1 MLERVALPFS
11 RGYSQLRDQIQ
22 VSCIAGR
29 LFITG
34 ATHKTHKKINR
45 IGLRA
50 TNQSFLDDSVV
61 NNPPANAED
70 TSSILALG
78 RPHRLQSKETLAAQV
93 ASMCSRAQGTKT
105 TGPSGHDYRS
115 PRTHAKTREQ
125 LWWEA
130 HALPLKKRPCSP
142 QTEKN
147 PESSQDSIHPKTNDN
162 NKKASMPPVRGACNF
177 LSSVSSQQKFE
188 AMDVKAPGVSQLSDS
203 VKAPCYSSILFRK

>member
-22 VSCIAGR
+22 VSFIAGR
-29 LFITG
+29 FFITW
-34 ATHKTHKKINR
+34 ATHKTHKKMNR

-61 NNPPANAED
+61 NNSPANAED
-70 TSSILALG
+70 TSSIPGLG
-78 RPHRLQSKETLAAQV
+78 RPHRLRGKGTLATQV
-93 ASMCSRAQGTKT
+93 GSMCSRAQGPET

-125 LWWEA
+125 LRWEA
-130 HALPLKKRPCSP
+130 HALPLKRRPCSP

-147 PESSQDSIHPKTNDN
+147 PESSQDSTHPKTNDN
-162 NKKASMPPVRGACNF
+162 NKKSQHATCQG
-177 LSSVSSQQKFE
+177 SV
-188 AMDVKAPGVSQLSDS
+188 
-203 VKAPCYSSILFRK
+203 